1 MISVNDIAVVYT
13 VGDEMSFTEFIMA
26 LRGILA
32 GHPDREDILDGHDY
46 LNLSFTREHP
56 VLPKVQDAEQPGR
69 WLHIKLQVVEGEET
83 FWTTLLMRDDNLYV
97 FGFMNQQ
104 GVVYELVDNKSSVQ
118 MLPGRLKAKTL
129 GWSTKYRTML
139 GTKQTS
145 NAEAAHKL
153 AGKHL
158 GHSFAT
164 WAVQVLSGYDPKNIY
179 VEGDDHPKLALAGLI
194 VMVCESTRMNPL
206 HDAIAGGWSNGTGFT
221 EELMEHYV
229 WKYGEKSKVLL
240 MWKSKNYEKPVPQH
254 PIKELQDIYLV
265 LNNPPTKAGKQEK
278 NNHQHKTALKK
289 TDHNDSQHSNGGQK
303 NQDSSSSSSGNQ
315 PNEADSHGSNG
326 NHQNQGNRNHSD
338 GSNGD
343 DSKDPSQPRKDDESQ
358 GYDKGHGRP
367 RVELLAMRAN
377 LRVVGTKIIVF
388 DGKRGQIIYRHKE
401 QAGKQVHISSLMYG
415 INTYMNLFHI
425 QAILTD
431 ECIHVGRNGGFGV
444 DRTLHRHLSVWVLC
458 HQN

>member
-97 FGFMNQQ
+97 LGFKNQQ
-104 GVVYELVDNKSSVQ
+104 GDVYGLVDNRSSVS
-118 MLPGRLKAKTL
+118 MLPGGLEAKTL
-129 GWSTKYRTML
+129 RWSTKYRTML
-139 GTKQTS
+139 GTNFS
-145 NAEAAHKL
+145 NAQAAHKL
-153 AGKHL
+153 AGAHL

-164 WAVQVLSGYDPKNIY
+164 WAVQVLSGYDPKHTY
-179 VEGDDHPKLALAGLI
+179 VKGDDHPTLALAGLI
-194 VMVCESTRMNPL
+194 VMVCESARMNPL

-221 EELMEHYV
+221 EQLMNDYV
-229 WKYGEKSKVLL
+229 WKYGDKSKVLL
-240 MWKSKNYEKPVPQH
+240 MWKRKKYRKPVPQH

-265 LNNPPTKAGKQEK
+265 LNNPPTKAGNQEK

-289 TDHNDSQHSNGGQK
+289 THHNDSQHSNGGQK
-303 NQDSSSSSSGNQ
+303 NQDSSSSRSGNQ

>member
-32 GHPDREDILDGHDY
+32 GHQDREDILDGHDY

-97 FGFMNQQ
+97 LGFMNQQ
-104 GVVYELVDNKSSVQ
+104 GVVYELVDNKSSVT
-118 MLPGRLKAKTL
+118 MLPGRYKAKHQV
-129 GWSTKYRTML
+129 WSTKYRTML
-139 GTKQTS
+139 GTNIS
-145 NAEAAHKL
+145 NAKAAHEL
-153 AGKHL
+153 AGAHL
-158 GHSFAT
+158 GHSFAMK
-164 WAVQVLSGYDPKNIY
+164 AVRVLSRHPNYVKGDMNPK
-179 VEGDDHPKLALAGLI
+179 VALAGLI

-240 MWKSKNYEKPVPQH
+240 TWKSKNYEKPVPQH

-289 TDHNDSQHSNGGQK
+289 TDHNDSQHSNGSQK

-388 DGKRGQIIYRHKE
+388 DGKRGQIIYIHRE
-401 QAGKQVHISSLMYG
+401 QGEQVYISWLMSG
-415 INTYMNLFHI
+415 INTYMNIFHI
-425 QAILTD
+425 QAILID
-431 ECIHVGRNGGFGV
+431 ECMHVGTNGGFGT
-444 DRTLHRHLSVWVLC
+444 DWTLHRHLSIRVLC